1 MLFGH
6 KYCSL
11 NVKNLLIYKN
21 YKSKESHNKWKI
33 PVHNLPL
40 GEILNDLKN

>member
-11 NVKNLLIYKN
+11 NVKNLLIYKH
-21 YKSKESHNKWKI
+21 YKNKESHNKSEI
-33 PVHNLPL
+33 PMYNLPL
-40 GEILNDLKN
+40 G